1 MATTEERV
9 DRLEEKYTDLHTA
22 VNVLVAKVDATNNK
36 VDNLISEMRDRDN
49 QRRAESEELRQ
60 SIQEIYQTTDAK
72 IARIEAKVDSTNKYI
87 SNFFYT
93 SLAAI
98 GAMLLTV
105 ILNLPKG

>member
-1 MATTEERV
+1 MTE
-9 DRLEEKYTDLHTA
+9 LEEKVENLEGKYSDLHTV
-22 VNVLVAKVDATNNK
+22 VNVLAAKVDATNNK

-49 QRRAESEELRQ
+49 RRADEIAELRK
-60 SIQEIYQTTDAK
+60 ETDDK
-72 IARIEAKVDSTNKYI
+72 VARIEAKVDSTNKYI

-105 ILNLPKG
+105 LYNLPKG